1 MIKIAIFDDHAHRR
15 AALKLLIGLQ
25 ENMVSVGD
33 FANCI
38 NLVNNL
44 KPNPPDVVLMDI
56 YMPGLN
62 GIEGVKL
69 LQNYFPDTYIIMQ
82 TVFEDDENIFN
93 CILAGA
99 HGYISKRDSPEK
111 LIEGITEVTGGGAP
125 MTPVIASRI
134 LNLFRKEFIKVDQQL
149 FDLSK
154 REIEILTNLV
164 KGLSHK
170 MIGDKLFISV
180 FTVNNHVK
188 RIYRKLHVHSAS
200 EAVATALQ
208 KGIVDTLRK

>member
-1 MIKIAIFDDHAHRR
+1 MIKIAIFDDHADRR
-15 AALKLLIGLQ
+15 AALQLLISLQ
-25 ENMVSVGD
+25 EGMECVGD
-33 FANCI
+33 FENCT
-38 NLVNNL
+38 NLVNHL

-69 LQNYFPDTYIIMQ
+69 LQKYFPDTYIIMQ

-111 LIEGITEVTGGGAP
+111 LIEGISDVMNGGAP
-125 MTPVIASRI
+125 MTPVIASKV
-134 LNLFRKEFIKVDQQL
+134 LQLFRKQTVKGGGEL

-154 REIEILTNLV
+154 REIEILSYLV
-164 KGLSHK
+164 KGYSHK
-170 MIGDKLFISV
+170 MIGYELFISV
-180 FTVNNHVK
+180 FTVDNHVK
-188 RIYRKLHVHSAS
+188 RIYNKLHVHSAS
-200 EAVATALQ
+200 EAVATAIQ
-208 KGIVDTLRK
+208 KGICS